1 MNTRRRSA
9 LAIATLICAAAAAT
23 GPTADALAAP
33 AAPAVPP
40 SLADT
45 ISVQTSWTRLWQS
58 TISKDYMQAYGKW
71 ISQGYREPN
80 GSRIARGVFSCTGGG
95 EETLTVR
102 NLDTGQKESKTHRC
116 NGDRHHTPVVSYRN
130 GETVKLI
137 LKGSKKTTVEAWAG
151 R

>member
-1 MNTRRRSA
+1 MNTRRRPA
-9 LAIATLICAAAAAT
+9 LAIATLICAAAAASGVST
-23 GPTADALAAP
+23 EALAAP
-33 AAPAVPP
+33 AATAAPAT
-40 SLADT
+40 LADT
-45 ISVQTSWTRLWQS
+45 ISVQTSWTKVWQS

-95 EETLTVR
+95 EETLTVW

-116 NGDRHHTPVVSYRN
+116 NGDRHHTPVVGYHK

-137 LKGSKKTTVEAWAG
+137 LKGRKKTTVEAWAG